1 VANAVRARAARDGG
15 SAEIDIERMTTLANV
30 IVGERRIEGC
40 AVAPYVQTTP
50 LSLASVLRARRVG
63 DDSSLSGRMK

>member
-1 VANAVRARAARDGG
+1 VANAVRARALRHGW
-15 SAEIDIERMTTLANV
+15 SAEIEIERMTALANV
-30 IVGERRIEGC
+30 IVDERRIEGC

-50 LSLASVLRARRVG
+50 LSLATVLRARRVG